1 MNTDHDPRLER
12 LFAAAREDFSGD
24 AFIARVMS
32 EIDRMRRRAT
42 VTWTVVG
49 VLLVALAS
57 LLTPSLTAAVT
68 LLTQVL
74 PVSLVDI
81 DNRVVA
87 EVFAPVNS
95 IAGIAG
101 LTFLLLLVAIRKLF
115 R

>member
-1 MNTDHDPRLER
+1 MKSDHDPRLER
-12 LFAAAREDFSGD
+12 LFAAARKEFSGD

-32 EIDRMRRRAT
+32 EIDRLRRRAT
-42 VTWTVVG
+42 VTWTIVG
-49 VLLVALAS
+49 LLLVALAL

-74 PVSLVDI
+74 PVSLIEI
-81 DNRVVA
+81 DNRHVA
-87 EVFAPVNS
+87 EVLAPVNS

-101 LTFLLLLVAIRKLF
+101 LTFLLLLFAIRKLF

>member
-1 MNTDHDPRLER
+1 MNVDHDPRLER
-12 LFAAAREDFSGD
+12 LFATAREEFSGD

-32 EIDRMRRRAT
+32 EIDRLRRRAT
-42 VTWTVVG
+42 VTWTIVG
-49 VLLVALAS
+49 VLLVALAL

-74 PVSLVDI
+74 PVSLIEI
-81 DNRVVA
+81 DNRHVA
-87 EVFAPVNS
+87 EALAPVNS

-101 LTFLLLLVAIRKLF
+101 LTFLLLLFAIRKLS